1 MTISARWPNS
11 AGGYTRVRRTEGL
24 SRSTIGAVVQGTR
37 RHETPPQDVPMGFS
51 GWSPEAVQFSKG
63 LQADSTKACWS
74 VHKAFC
80 ETSVRKPMAALPDEL
95 SGESGPGW
103 IARPTGTYGSG
114 PVSRRTRPPR
124 AAGHAGGSM
133 AGLTS
138 TTGVPSIASR
148 ASTSIRSPSRAT
160 MRARRTSTRQM
171 SIFAWRPI

>member
-1 MTISARWPNS
+1 MTISARWSNS

-24 SRSTIGAVVQGTR
+24 SRSAIGAVVQGTR
-37 RHETPPQDVPMGFS
+37 RRETPQGCAHGFS
-51 GWSPEAVQFSKG
+51 GWSPEALEYFKG

-80 ETSVRKPMAALPDEL
+80 ETSVREPMAALLDEL
-95 SGESGPGW
+95 SGESGPGR

-114 PVSRRTRPPR
+114 PISRRTRPPG
-124 AAGHAGGSM
+124 AARHAGGSM

-148 ASTSIRSPSRAT
+148 AVRLQSE
-160 MRARRTSTRQM
+160 ARRAPRCGHDAGQWGSVGWANRC
-171 SIFAWRPI
+171 